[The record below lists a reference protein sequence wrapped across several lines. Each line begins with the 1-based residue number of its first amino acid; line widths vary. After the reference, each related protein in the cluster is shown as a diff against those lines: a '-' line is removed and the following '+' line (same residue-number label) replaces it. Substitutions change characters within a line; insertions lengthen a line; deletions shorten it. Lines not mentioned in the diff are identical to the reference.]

1 MRAVVALVLLLTGC
15 VASSKEPETTEIVAI
30 LNGGLNLRADFVQKF
45 AGDRAFVSDTME
57 ALAIIGDG
65 GWEVVDDRSTPIF
78 ARVTIQAQ
86 SSRRYDIAYRFNDNE
101 GGTFMV
107 SPRSTND
114 TAVDDVKIGYSIAHL
129 SESGCG
135 QLAEKNSRERLPISS
150 VSKLAVIGATLD
162 AVEAGRFK
170 LDYQL
175 ELQAS
180 DRSLPSGTWHTLP
193 IGSKRAVADALSA
206 ALLSS
211 DNTAND
217 LLIRTVG
224 RTNVHDF
231 AVEHLD
237 HDPELPFL
245 TTVELFKLS
254 WSADPGLRKRFI
266 SGGFHER
273 MEILVN
279 EVPHLAMP
287 VLSYNEEPVDN
298 LQIQWFGRPEALC
311 KAWARL
317 LADTRWTEL
326 VASFPPTLEFGLQ
339 GWHSIGHKAGY
350 APGNRSFSG
359 VAELDCGAIVS
370 YTGAVVF
377 EDNSLDVES
386 EFILANILTGESL
399 IMEKALCG

>member
-1 MRAVVALVLLLTGC
+1 MLVLLLTGC
-15 VASSKEPETTEIVAI
+15 VASSEELETAEIVAV

-45 AGDRAFVSDTME
+45 AGNRASVSDTME
-57 ALAIIGDG
+57 ALAIIGG
-65 GWEVVDDRSTPIF
+65 NGWEVVDDRSTPMI
-78 ARVTIQAQ
+78 ARLTIQAQ
-86 SSRRYDIAYRFNDNE
+86 SSRRYDVAYRFNDNE

-114 TAVDDVKIGYSIAHL
+114 NVVEDVKVGYSIAHL
-129 SESGCG
+129 SESGCK
-135 QLAEKNSRERLPISS
+135 QVAEKNSRERLPISS

-162 AVEAGRFK
+162 AVDAGRFK

-175 ELQAS
+175 ELQGS

-193 IGSKRAVADALSA
+193 IGSTRAVADALSA

-237 HDPELPFL
+237 HDAELPFL

-266 SGGFHER
+266 SGSFHER

-317 LADTRWTEL
+317 LADRRWIEL
-326 VASFPPTLEFGLQ
+326 VASFPPTLEFELQ
-339 GWHSIGHKAGY
+339 GWHSIAHKAGY

-370 YTGAVVF
+370 FTGAVVF
-377 EDNSLDVES
+377 EGNSLDVES
-386 EFILANILTGESL
+386 EFFLANMLTGESL
-399 IMEKALCG
+399 IVEEALCG